1 MLTPKLKRTTLGLV
15 LVNVALLGLTA
26 EARADEGTAPPTG
39 VQQALATANQQA
51 LATAAPSSVS
61 SSAEGAAGALQAA
74 SEQPAQPEPKAGAD
88 GPSPAGQSPPSP
100 PQAAGTDIS
109 EAVKEATAQASTKQ
123 PQEAP
128 RPEQESHAAAS
139 NATAQL
145 IWQVE
150 VSQCASR
157 CDGTKQYQR
166 AEQQNTTRQEI
177 TSAPASVGAPASGR
191 APAPGGAPA
200 PGADQGAPATGER
213 SQATSNVTQIQFGCL
228 SYCFGT
234 TTTKQPPLAP
244 YGQVLAEFLRQ
255 VTTALSGLSP
265 APASEQSAVEQ
276 VTFQSQ
282 NAAGG
287 TLTQVQSA
295 AQSSATIQSYTSTL
309 IAGLASVP
317 GGPQAPS
324 GEAVSQTEQGIWQL
338 QIGCLFLCHET
349 VQYQQAEQSN
359 ATRQTIVSTPGSAA
373 NASAS
378 ASDIVTQVI
387 WQVQIGCLFWCFDT
401 TEWQIGTTHNELTVT
416 HSERAAAPPSAQ
428 ATSISPG
435 AENEVAPRPATA
447 SSQALAEAP
456 GPPPAG
462 WQGSTGAPPPPSPS
476 LATLQTSTAWVDEG
490 AAIPHEASSTS
501 AGSDRRDASPARS
514 STARPPANSDVRRA
528 DVPGGLAK
536 RRAQQHRLD
545 GVSVHLSAKGLAQPL
560 GAVAAGRAF
569 GSSGRRAPGHV
580 GVLLAVIALCGVG
593 CLRIAVIRT
602 RRGSRASHQGRLTS
616 E

>member
-15 LVNVALLGLTA
+15 LVNVALLGFTA

-51 LATAAPSSVS
+51 LATAAPPSFS
-61 SSAEGAAGALQAA
+61 SSAEGAAGALDPAG
-74 SEQPAQPEPKAGAD
+74 EQPAQPEPKAGAD
-88 GPSPAGQSPPSP
+88 GPSLAGQSPPSP

-123 PQEAP
+123 PQEATP
-128 RPEQESHAAAS
+128 VAQESHAAAS
-139 NATAQL
+139 NATTQL

-166 AEQQNTTRQEI
+166 AEQQNTTRQQI
-177 TSAPASVGAPASGR
+177 MTAPASVGAPA
-191 APAPGGAPA
+191 AGGAPA
-200 PGADQGAPATGER
+200 SGGDQGSPATGER
-213 SQATSNVTQIQFGCL
+213 SQATSNLTQIQFGCL

-282 NAAGG
+282 HAAGDA
-287 TLTQVQSA
+287 LTQVQSA
-295 AQSSATIQSYTSTL
+295 VQSSATIQSYTSTL

-317 GGPQAPS
+317 GGSQAS

-359 ATRQTIVSTPGSAA
+359 ATLQTIVSTPGSAA

-401 TEWQIGTTHNELTVT
+401 AEWQIGTTHNELTVT
-416 HSERAAAPPSAQ
+416 YGDGAAAPPSAQ

-435 AENEVAPRPATA
+435 AENEPAPRLATA
-447 SSQALAEAP
+447 SSQALPEAP

-462 WQGSTGAPPPPSPS
+462 WQGSIGAPPPS
-476 LATLQTSTAWVDEG
+476 LLPTLPTSTAWGHER
-490 AAIPHEASSTS
+490 AAILHEASITT
-501 AGSDRRDASPARS
+501 AGSDRRGASPGRS
-514 STARPPANSDVRRA
+514 STARRPANSSARRTYA
-528 DVPGGLAK
+528 PEGFAEP
-536 RRAQQHRLD
+536 RAREHRPD
-545 GVSVHLSAKGLAQPL
+545 GVSVRLSARGLALPL

-569 GSSGRRAPGHV
+569 GSSGRTAPGHV
-580 GVLLAVIALCGVG
+580 GVLLALIALCGVG

-602 RRGSRASHQGRLTS
+602 RRGSRASHQGRSTS

>member
-15 LVNVALLGLTA
+15 LVNVVLLGLTA
-26 EARADEGTAPPTG
+26 AARADEASAPPTG
-39 VQQALATANQQA
+39 AQQALATANQQA
-51 LATAAPSSVS
+51 LARATPPSVS
-61 SSAEGAAGALQAA
+61 SSGEVAAGALHAA
-74 SEQPAQPEPKAGAD
+74 SEQPAQPEPKAGAE
-88 GPSPAGQSPPSP
+88 GPSVGGQSPPSP

-109 EAVKEATAQASTKQ
+109 EAVNEAIAQASTKQ

-128 RPEQESHAAAS
+128 RLEQESHTAAS

-166 AEQQNTTRQEI
+166 AEQRNTTRQQI
-177 TSAPASVGAPASGR
+177 TTAPASVGAPA
-191 APAPGGAPA
+191 AGG
-200 PGADQGAPATGER
+200 DQGSPATGER

-234 TTTKQPPLAP
+234 TTTKQPPPAP

-255 VTTALSGLSP
+255 ITTALSGLSP

-282 NAAGG
+282 HAAGDA
-287 TLTQVQSA
+287 LTQVQSA

-317 GGPQAPS
+317 GGSQAS

-359 ATRQTIVSTPGSAA
+359 ATLQTIVSTPGSAA
-373 NASAS
+373 NASAP

-401 TEWQIGTTHNELTVT
+401 AEWQIGTTHNELTVT
-416 HSERAAAPPSAQ
+416 YGDGAAAPPSAQ

-476 LATLQTSTAWVDEG
+476 LATLQTSTAWVDER
-490 AAIPHEASSTS
+490 AAILHEASITS
-501 AGSDRRDASPARS
+501 AASDRRGASPARS

-528 DVPGGLAK
+528 DVPAGLAK
-536 RRAQQHRLD
+536 RRAQQHRPD
-545 GVSVHLSAKGLAQPL
+545 GVSVRLSAKGLALPL

-569 GSSGRRAPGHV
+569 GSSGRTAPGHV
-580 GVLLAVIALCGVG
+580 GVLLALIALCGVG

-602 RRGSRASHQGRLTS
+602 RRGSRASHQGRSTANK
-616 E
+616 

>member
-15 LVNVALLGLTA
+15 LVNVVLLGLTA
-26 EARADEGTAPPTG
+26 AARADEASAPPTG
-39 VQQALATANQQA
+39 AQQALATANQQA
-51 LATAAPSSVS
+51 LARATPPSVS
-61 SSAEGAAGALQAA
+61 SSGEVAAGALHAA
-74 SEQPAQPEPKAGAD
+74 SEQPAQPEPKAGAE
-88 GPSPAGQSPPSP
+88 GPSVGGQSPPSP

-109 EAVKEATAQASTKQ
+109 EAAREAIAQASTKQ
-123 PQEAP
+123 PQEAARVDQGSP
-128 RPEQESHAAAS
+128 AAAS

-150 VSQCASR
+150 VSQCASG
-157 CDGTKQYQR
+157 CYGTKQYQS
-166 AEQQNTTRQEI
+166 AEQQNSTRQQI
-177 TSAPASVGAPASGR
+177 TTGPASGGAPASPG

-200 PGADQGAPATGER
+200 AGGDQGSPATGER

-234 TTTKQPPLAP
+234 TTTKQPPLGP

-282 NAAGG
+282 HAAGDA
-287 TLTQVQSA
+287 LTQVQSA

-317 GGPQAPS
+317 GGSQAS

-359 ATRQTIVSTPGSAA
+359 ATLQTIVSTPGSAA

-378 ASDIVTQVI
+378 ASDIVSQVI

-401 TEWQIGTTHNELTVT
+401 AEWQIGTTHNELTVT
-416 HSERAAAPPSAQ
+416 YGDGAAAPPSAQ

-435 AENEVAPRPATA
+435 AENEPAPRLATA
-447 SSQALAEAP
+447 SSQALPEAP

-462 WQGSTGAPPPPSPS
+462 WQGSIGAPPPS
-476 LATLQTSTAWVDEG
+476 LLPTLPTSTAWGHER
-490 AAIPHEASSTS
+490 AAILHEASITT
-501 AGSDRRDASPARS
+501 AGSDPRGASARS
-514 STARPPANSDVRRA
+514 STARRPANSSARRA
-528 DVPGGLAK
+528 YAPAGFAEP
-536 RRAQQHRLD
+536 RAREHRPD
-545 GVSVHLSAKGLAQPL
+545 GVSVRLSARGLALPL

-569 GSSGRRAPGHV
+569 GSSGRTAPGHV
-580 GVLLAVIALCGVG
+580 GVLLALIALCGVG

-602 RRGSRASHQGRLTS
+602 RRGSRASHQGRSTANK
-616 E
+616 